1 MADMLKRSS
10 WVALAGVGVVGA
22 LAFWLTRSPDLPEQ
36 NQQAESAAS
45 RVAGAGANPSGA
57 AAGDGSARPWAVTVS
72 DAMGTTMDAARL
84 FELGFAGGL
93 VIDRDTRASIEA
105 LLNSLPEDL
114 SEKDLERLERTLRE
128 GLPKEDAEKAFK
140 LINDYRDYTQE
151 VRDVMQPKG
160 IPNSMEEAKAFF
172 DQMEAVKRRHFD
184 EATASALFGQADT
197 HARLTMEAMFVQQ
210 DNALSAEQKNAQLD
224 ALRAQL
230 PADQQSLIPRYVPEP
245 AASQPAS

>member
-10 WVALAGVGVVGA
+10 WVALAAVGVVGA
-22 LAFWLTRSPDLPEQ
+22 LAIWLVRSPDAPEQ
-36 NQQAESAAS
+36 TPQAESAAG
-45 RVAGAGANPSGA
+45 RAAAAGANSSGT

-72 DAMGTTMDAARL
+72 DAMGATMDAARL

-114 SEKDLERLERTLRE
+114 SDKDLERLERTLRE

-160 IPNSMEEAKAFF
+160 IPTSMEEAKAFF

-184 EATASALFGQADT
+184 ETTANALFGQADT

-210 DNALSAEQKNAQLD
+210 DNALTPEQKNAQLD

-230 PADQQSLIPRYVPEP
+230 PADQQSLIPKYVPDS

>member
-1 MADMLKRSS
+1 MLKRSS
-10 WVALAGVGVVGA
+10 WIALAGVVVVGA
-22 LAFWLTRSPDLPEQ
+22 LAFWLMRSPELP
-36 NQQAESAAS
+36 QQTPEAQAA
-45 RVAGAGANPSGA
+45 AAGANPSSA
-57 AAGDGSARPWAVTVS
+57 TAAGDGSARPWVVTVS
-72 DAMGTTMDAARL
+72 DAMGATMDAARL

-151 VRDVMQPKG
+151 VRDLMQPKG

-172 DQMEAVKRRHFD
+172 GEMEAVKRRHFD
-184 EATASALFGQADT
+184 EATANALFGEADT

-210 DNALSAEQKNAQLD
+210 DSALTAEQKNAQLD

-230 PADQQSLIPRYVPEP
+230 PADQQSLIPKYVPEP